1 MTLKIVKSDLVVFLL
16 AGLFT
21 SPCRALSPGD
31 GPSAVTNHPAAAS
44 GPSIETLA
52 ANLRD
57 LLIQEFPE
65 PLFEDQKNWGRT
77 ASVVSGVVLKVKG
90 LNIHPEVKR
99 QEKNHG
105 TWRKIRVTG
114 LDLPKTLTFDIRD
127 VRKLDQGRTQFNVA
141 VTFNARMDGSQQNWS
156 SGIKLYDASLRAR
169 FCVKLSLVCE
179 TTSRIEPIEGWLVPD
194 FVFRLRVTQAKADY
208 DHFVTDHIAGLGGEA
223 AKLLGDAL
231 QKILRPALEKKLL
244 PKASAAIVKAADTKE
259 IRVSWGSLMK

>member
-1 MTLKIVKSDLVVFLL
+1 MTLKIVKLGLVIFLL
-16 AGLFT
+16 PGLFT
-21 SPCRALSPGD
+21 SPGRAGSDGD
-31 GPSAVTNHPAAAS
+31 GPSAVTNRPAAPT
-44 GPSIETLA
+44 GPSIEALT

-57 LLIQEFPE
+57 LLIQEFPD
-65 PLFEDQKNWGRT
+65 PLFEDQKNWGHT
-77 ASVVSGVVLKVKG
+77 ASVVNGVVLKVKG

-127 VRKLDQGRTQFNVA
+127 VRKLDGGRTQFNVA
-141 VTFNARMDGSQQNWS
+141 VTFNAHMDGTQQNWN

-169 FCVKLSLVCE
+169 FRVKLWLVCE
-179 TTSRIEPIEGWLVPD
+179 TTSRIEPVEGWLVPD

-208 DHFVTDHIAGLGGEA
+208 DHFVTEHIAGLGGEA

-244 PKASAAIVKAADTKE
+244 PKASAAIVRAADTKE
-259 IRVSWGSLMK
+259 LRVSLSNLAK